1 MNKPEPIHRVAIGV
15 ITRQRTQIFGELLD
29 SLAELNWPDDVLPVF
44 IFVEND
50 ARLSIAEKV
59 EAFRKKIQGPET
71 YTDLETT
78 LGIPFARNRV
88 LEIGLAKGCSY
99 LAFLDDDELAQS
111 EWINQMFGKARQQDL
126 DLVGGPLELIP
137 PSENLSRTQRLCWDF
152 LVDKNARRRTLANE
166 KLKNGEEGSI
176 RIFTNNWL
184 ARLDFVRKTGL
195 RFDENLGLSG
205 GSDTRFF
212 VESKKL
218 GAKTGWQNTAVIQ
231 DRIPLSR
238 LTLSYQFRRAR
249 DQNLALY
256 YIDERYK
263 KPLPRLRTVYSLIG
277 RLISGS
283 VRLIVSLPR
292 GGQGAI
298 EAMAHIGTGLGRVYA
313 AFGIQS
319 THYKKTTDIDS

>member
-1 MNKPEPIHRVAIGV
+1 MKKPDFNHRVAIGV

-29 SLAELNWPDDVLPVF
+29 SLAVLDWPENVSPIF

-50 ARLSIAEKV
+50 THLSIAEKV
-59 EAFRKKIQGPET
+59 ETFRKKIPGSEI
-71 YTDLETT
+71 YTDVEAT

-88 LEIGLAKGCSY
+88 LEIGLAKECDY

-111 EWINQMFGKARQQDL
+111 DWMIQMFGRARQKAL
-126 DLVGGPLELIP
+126 DLVGGPLELVP
-137 PSENLSRTQRLCWDF
+137 PSENLSRIQRLCWDF
-152 LVDKNARRRTLANE
+152 LVDKNARRRAVADE
-166 KLKNGEEGSI
+166 ELKNGQEGSV

-184 ARLDFVRKTGL
+184 VRLDFVRKTGL
-195 RFDENLGLSG
+195 RFDEKLGLSG
-205 GSDTRFF
+205 GSDTRFY

-218 GAKTGWQNTAVIQ
+218 GAKTGWQNAAIIR
-231 DRIPLSR
+231 DRIPFSR

-256 YIDERYK
+256 FIDGRYK
-263 KPLPRLRTVYSLIG
+263 RRLPRLRTVYSFIG
-277 RLISGS
+277 RLITGS
-283 VRLIVSLPR
+283 IRLIVSSLR

-298 EAMAHIGTGLGRVYA
+298 EALAHIGAGLGRVYA

-319 THYKKTTDIDS
+319 SHYKNMTDVDS